1 MTMRVA
7 ASGQSPMKPLHIVL
21 AVLVAVIWGLAFVIS
36 KIGLESFTPPQLTAL
51 RFLVAA
57 SAAIWLPRPR
67 ISWPPL
73 IGIGLTVFTGQF
85 LLQFF
90 GIANGMPAG
99 LTAVVVQTQALFT
112 VGFAA
117 VAIGDRP
124 NAQQIIGM
132 SAALAGLSLIGFTL
146 GGSATVL
153 GFALTL
159 ASAVSW
165 AIGNVLVKRLPKTDM
180 LNLMVWASLVPP
192 LPALAI
198 SAVIDGPA
206 SLMPAIAGVSW
217 LAFGAP
223 IYLGLLATLL
233 AYAVWGNLL
242 QQYPTG
248 AVAPFALLSPCVGAI
263 ASVLVF
269 GEQFGV
275 ARLFGMAC
283 ILLGVAIV
291 AFPLHRLRRVRL
303 AAENACCEQ

>member
-1 MTMRVA
+1 MTMRTT

-21 AVLVAVIWGLAFVIS
+21 AVLVAAIWGVAFVVS
-36 KIGLESFTPPQLTAL
+36 KIGLESFTPAQLTAL

-57 SAAIWLPRPR
+57 VAAIWLPRPR
-67 ISWPPL
+67 IPWPSL

-112 VGFAA
+112 VVFAA

-146 GGSATVL
+146 GGTVTLL

-159 ASAVSW
+159 ASAISW

-192 LPALAI
+192 LPALAL
-198 SAVIDGPA
+198 SAILDGPA
-206 SLMPAIAGVSW
+206 SLMHALAGASW
-217 LAFGAP
+217 LALSAP
-223 IYLGLLATLL
+223 IYLGLLASVL
-233 AYAVWGNLL
+233 AYAVWGSLL
-242 QQYPTG
+242 HQYPTG

-263 ASVLVF
+263 ASMLVF
-269 GEQFGV
+269 GERFGFL
-275 ARLFGMAC
+275 RLLGMAC

-291 AFPLHRLRRVRL
+291 AFPLHRLQALR
-303 AAENACCEQ
+303 AARAHTPS